1 LDKRKFLTRVLSR
14 SLLFVIL
21 NFCLF
26 AKTEIFSSI
35 RFWYPS
41 PSIIKTI
48 QDSGIALDHSIM
60 RSGAYL
66 DLVVSQQEK
75 LILEGLDL
83 FFEVLIDDL
92 TSYYKDRNV
101 EVLNERNFP
110 LGSMLGNYTWS
121 ELNQRH
127 EELKN
132 MYPEIISEKIIL
144 GQSVEGNDIWAFKL
158 SDNVNEDE
166 DEPEVLY
173 TGLTHSREPL
183 SMMNLFYFVQNLI
196 ESYDI
201 DSSEA
206 NYLINE
212 RELWFIP
219 VVNPDGY
226 IYNEE
231 IEPDGGGMHRKNRRD
246 TGCGLGTQRGVD
258 LNRNYGFGWGANDT
272 GSSPDPCSAIYR
284 GESAFSEPE
293 IEIVKDFILNRNF
306 KNVLHYHSFGNV
318 YIHPFGDGSYPDYGD
333 LMIYRGLAQ
342 EMSDL
347 NNFNFGTG
355 YETIGYTVNGDAVDW
370 TYGNNG
376 IITYTPEVG
385 SSSQGFW
392 PSESDVEE
400 LCDNQFGP
408 NKVFA
413 FTAGSDFVLGSYDF
427 SNDLL
432 PGALAF
438 ANLEILNRGL
448 ASSSGAVSIKIEPLS
463 QLISIE
469 NQLVEIGELNSWQK
483 DTISFELNVS
493 DQVAY
498 FSEASIK
505 ISIQDEKSFNYK
517 DTLRFFIG
525 NQTLL
530 YQEDFNS
537 GIGQWSVDGDWGLT
551 NEPSIG
557 LYALTDSPNGNYSA
571 EISSS
576 ATLEIDLDF
585 SFIANPFVSYSALWD
600 IEDGYDFVRFQAY
613 TEEDGW
619 LSLMGNYTVQ
629 GNGATAQPLGQY
641 GYDGSQSSWVI
652 EKIYLNQLNGNKPLA
667 FRFIQDSDQYVEG
680 DGFVFDDFSIN
691 GFSLGLLGDQTSDGT
706 VNIFDIIGVADM
718 ISRGE
723 EPSNYELTF
732 CDLDDNGEI
741 NILDLLMIINL
752 VSN

>member
-1 LDKRKFLTRVLSR
+1 MDKRKFLTRLINR
-14 SLLFVIL
+14 SLFFIIL

-26 AKTEIFSSI
+26 AKAEIFSSI
-35 RFWYPS
+35 RIWYPS

-48 QDSGIALDHSIM
+48 QDSGIALDHSFR
-60 RSGAYL
+60 RSDVYL
-66 DLVVSQQEK
+66 DLAVSEQEK
-75 LILEGLDL
+75 LILEDLDL
-83 FFEVLIDDL
+83 LFEVLIDDL

-101 EVLNERNFP
+101 PVSNERNFP

-127 EELKN
+127 EELKS

-144 GQSVEGNDIWAFKL
+144 GQSFEGNDIWAFKL

-166 DEPEVLY
+166 NEPEVLY

-183 SMMNLFYFVQNLI
+183 SMMNLFYFVQNLV

-226 IYNEE
+226 IYNEQ
-231 IEPDGGGMHRKNRRD
+231 IEPNGGGMHRKNRRD

-258 LNRNYGFGWGANDT
+258 LNRNYGYGWGANDT

-392 PSESDVEE
+392 PSESEVEE
-400 LCDNQFGP
+400 LCDNQFEP

-432 PGALAF
+432 PGAVVF

-448 ASSSGAVSIKIEPLS
+448 TGSNGAISIKIEPLS

-493 DQVAY
+493 DQVIF

-505 ISIQDEKSFNYK
+505 ISIKDEKSFNYE

-530 YQEDFNS
+530 YQENFNS
-537 GIGQWSVDGDWGLT
+537 GIGQWSVDGGWGLT

-571 EISSS
+571 ETSFS
-576 ATLEIDLDF
+576 ATLEVDLDF
-585 SFIANPFVSYSALWD
+585 SFIANPFVSYYALWD
-600 IEDGYDFVRFQAY
+600 IEEGYDFVRFQAY

-619 LSLMGNYTVQ
+619 VSLMGNYTVQ
-629 GNGATAQPLGQY
+629 GNGVTAQPLGQY
-641 GYDGSQSSWVI
+641 GYDGSQSIWVM

-691 GFSLGLLGDQTSDGT
+691 GFSLGLLGDLTSDGT

-732 CDLDDNGEI
+732 CDLDNNGEI
-741 NILDLLMIINL
+741 NILDLLMIINI